1 VHSLHHKDV
10 ASIQQTLAF
19 VPLLLIGFPMNI
31 FWHCGFCDGADFC
44 VGNFAGN

>member
-19 VPLLLIGFPMNI
+19 VPLLLIGFPMKI
-31 FWHCGFCDGADFC
+31 FWHCGFCDDAHS
-44 VGNFAGN
+44 VAYNFAEK